1 MIFDTHAHYDDSQF
15 DADREEV
22 LAGLPAAGVTRIC
35 DVSAS
40 ADSLARVCAI
50 ADSHDFAYGAV
61 GLHPD
66 EVGDLTPA
74 VMAEMRED
82 LKDPKI
88 AAVGEIGLDYHWDIQ
103 PHDVQ
108 IRCFREQIR
117 LAMAFG
123 KPILVHSRNAAAD
136 TLSVIEAMYGD
147 SSVCAAEN
155 PAFAAALAAGSRV
168 PGVIHSYSGSLEQA
182 KIYTSLGFLLGV
194 GGVLTY
200 QGSKKL
206 KRVVEH
212 LPLSCFVLETD
223 APYLAPEP
231 HKGGRNT
238 SAYLPLVAQA
248 VAEIKGVPEAE
259 VERATFENA
268 LRLFDLRQ

>member
-22 LAGLPAAGVTRIC
+22 LAGLPAAGGTRSC
-35 DVSAS
+35 DVRAS
-40 ADSLARVCAI
+40 ADRLARVRAI

-61 GLHPD
+61 GHHPD
-66 EVGDLTPA
+66 EEGDLPPA

-136 TLSVIEAMYGD
+136 TLSVIVAMFGV
-147 SSVCAAEN
+147 SSGCAAEN

-182 KIYTSLGFLLGV
+182 KIYTSRGFLLGG
-194 GGVLTY
+194 GGVLT
-200 QGSKKL
+200 
-206 KRVVEH
+206 
-212 LPLSCFVLETD
+212 
-223 APYLAPEP
+223 
-231 HKGGRNT
+231 
-238 SAYLPLVAQA
+238 
-248 VAEIKGVPEAE
+248 
-259 VERATFENA
+259 
-268 LRLFDLRQ
+268 